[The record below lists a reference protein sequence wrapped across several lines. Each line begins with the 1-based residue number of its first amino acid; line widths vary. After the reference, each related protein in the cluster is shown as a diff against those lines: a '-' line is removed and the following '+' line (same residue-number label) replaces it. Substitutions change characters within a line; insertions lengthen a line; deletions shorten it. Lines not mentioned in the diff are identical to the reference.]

1 MPFSFTFTSGLE
13 GVVRRRPTSVQ
24 STINR
29 AVHPPQAAIPSMLC
43 VCGVMLGESFLPIMG
58 DVFSWSFVGP
68 TSTEAA
74 FLAAFLAAFPAAVP
88 CAYMAYI
95 VVTTA

>member
-1 MPFSFTFTSGLE
+1 
-13 GVVRRRPTSVQ
+13 
-24 STINR
+24 
-29 AVHPPQAAIPSMLC
+29 
-43 VCGVMLGESFLPIMG
+43 MLGESFLPIMG

-74 FLAAFLAAFPAAVP
+74 FPAAVP